1 MLRAGASGASF
12 GAPGAPGAPG
22 ASSGACLLEEHILQ
36 GSQQDLYT
44 GAAGT
49 ESLSSHPRPPRVL
62 EARGRPD
69 SATPGQTV
77 RQVQFRSAGVE
88 AGRESPPTLS
98 VSSQDFGLITAGA
111 LKLPLQI
118 STVQSHSAASV
129 PTSHLG
135 RLS

>member
-1 MLRAGASGASF
+1 MLRAGASGAPF

-49 ESLSSHPRPPRVL
+49 ESLSSHPRALRVL
-62 EARGRPD
+62 QTRGRSD
-69 SATPGQTV
+69 SATPRQTV
-77 RQVQFRSAGVE
+77 RQVQFHSAGVE

-118 STVQSHSAASV
+118 STVQSHRATSV